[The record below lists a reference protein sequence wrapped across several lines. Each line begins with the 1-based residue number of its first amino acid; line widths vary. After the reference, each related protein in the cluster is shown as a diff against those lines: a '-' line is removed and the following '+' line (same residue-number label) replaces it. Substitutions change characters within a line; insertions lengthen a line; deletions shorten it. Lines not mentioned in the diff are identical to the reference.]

1 MNPQTIR
8 PLDRRLAKGLGWFS
22 IGLGV
27 AQLTAPRSV
36 RRLIG
41 LTDGR
46 GVNLTLRA
54 VGAREI
60 ASGVAILSMPGR
72 SRPVWARVVG
82 DAIDL
87 GLLGWAMR
95 DICKNR
101 TRLIGAMTAV
111 VGVAALGVFVGKRL
125 GDRNNIVTRTITIN
139 RMPEEVR
146 RAWVAF
152 DDRAAEAL
160 EYTSFRA
167 APGGRGTEMVLK
179 LPRHL
184 KITESDLRR
193 FKQVME
199 TGEIVHSDSSIHRGM
214 HAAQPS
220 EGIPL

>member
-1 MNPQTIR
+1 METQTNQR
-8 PLDRRLAKGLGWFS
+8 LDRRLAKGLGWFS

-27 AQLTAPRSV
+27 AQLIAPRVV

-46 GVNLTLRA
+46 GANLTLRA

-82 DAIDL
+82 DAMDL

-95 DICKNR
+95 DICKDR
-101 TRLIGAMTAV
+101 SRLIGAMAA
-111 VGVAALGVFVGKRL
+111 VAAVTAADVLVAKRL
-125 GDRNNIVTRTITIN
+125 TGRDGIVLRTITIN

-160 EYTSFRA
+160 EFTQFRA

-184 KITESDLRR
+184 NITESDLRR
-193 FKQVME
+193 FKQVIE
-199 TGEIVHSDSSIHRGM
+199 TGEIVHSDASIHRGM
-214 HAAQPS
+214 HSAQPP
-220 EGIPL
+220 EGVPL

>member
-1 MNPQTIR
+1 MEPQTIQ

-22 IGLGV
+22 IGLGLV
-27 AQLTAPRSV
+27 ELAAPRMV

-41 LTDGR
+41 LTDRR
-46 GVNLTLRA
+46 GPNLIVRA

-60 ASGVAILSMPGR
+60 ANGVAILSMPGR

-95 DICKNR
+95 DLCKNR
-101 TRLIGAMTAV
+101 SRLIGAMAAV
-111 VGVAALGVFVGKRL
+111 GAVAAVDVMVGKRL
-125 GDRNNIVTRTITIN
+125 TGRSGLVMRTITIN

-152 DDRAAEAL
+152 DDRAAVAL
-160 EYTSFRA
+160 EFTIFRA

-184 KITESDLRR
+184 NITDGDLRR
-193 FKQVME
+193 FKQLIE
-199 TGEIVHSDSSIHRGM
+199 TGEIVHSDASIHRVM
-214 HAAQPS
+214 HAAQPP
-220 EGIPL
+220 EGVPL